1 MYSKYMCNTKTQ
13 VYATCINN
21 IKIVIFCRTLYVHI
35 PLNDILVPLSDLTM
49 TCLRGVIS
57 LAVLLQGLALSQ
69 KENELKEMREML
81 HQTELNNTLQ
91 QDLLKHM
98 INDRVDIEVDNLM
111 TNAADGSHQSF
122 VCRLN

>member
-1 MYSKYMCNTKTQ
+1 M
-13 VYATCINN
+13 
-21 IKIVIFCRTLYVHI
+21 
-35 PLNDILVPLSDLTM
+35 
-49 TCLRGVIS
+49 IS
-57 LAVLLQGLALSQ
+57 LFLSLCLPRLCLSCVKLFLTLLLQGLALSQ

-111 TNAADGSHQSF
+111 TNAADGSHQ
-122 VCRLN
+122 